1 MTKRARTPRGPFL
14 EFLHEHSLSLA
25 AIGILAVW
33 VFLYARTDPD
43 SKPGQF
49 FGNAVADWS
58 GTLFLVLGTKILY
71 EKGSKESR
79 RAPKHFQNP
88 VVDKLYHHS
97 MSVFL
102 VLTAGVWWFLFARAK
117 PTSKWGPVYGNI
129 LSEWI
134 QMLGIVFLTKRLLE
148 HGSKESH

>member
-1 MTKRARTPRGPFL
+1 VTKRARRPRGPVL

-25 AIGILAVW
+25 AIGIVALW
-33 VFLYARTDPD
+33 VFLYARSDPD
-43 SKPGQF
+43 SKTGEF

-58 GTLFLVLGTKILY
+58 GTLFLVLGTKLLY
-71 EKGSKESR
+71 ESGSPESR

-97 MSVFL
+97 MSIFL
-102 VLTAGVWWFLFARAK
+102 VLTGGVWFYLFAHAQS
-117 PTSKWGPVYGNI
+117 TSKWGHVYGNI

-148 HGSKESH
+148 RGSKESR

>member
-1 MTKRARTPRGPFL
+1 M
-14 EFLHEHSLSLA
+14 
-25 AIGILAVW
+25 GILALWIV
-33 VFLYARTDPD
+33 LYASSDPD
-43 SKPGQF
+43 TKTGEF

-71 EKGSKESR
+71 ETGSKESR
-79 RAPKHFQNP
+79 RAPAHFRNP

-97 MSVFL
+97 LSIFL
-102 VLTAGVWWFLFARAK
+102 VLTAGIWLYLFAHAK
-117 PTSKWGPVYGNI
+117 SSSKWTPVYGNI

-148 HGSKESH
+148 SGSKESH

>member
-1 MTKRARTPRGPFL
+1 MTKSARRQRGPLL

-25 AIGILAVW
+25 AVGILALW
-33 VFLYARTDPD
+33 VFLYARSDPD
-43 SKPGQF
+43 SKQGEF

-102 VLTAGVWWFLFARAK
+102 VLSAGVWLYLFAHAQAK
-117 PTSKWGPVYGNI
+117 SKWGHVYGNI